1 MLVQCKSCNVSF
13 DLALGNCVVCGTS
26 YVLSEEEKR
35 SECLSVVERL
45 ADQGKKKLEIR
56 DYLIE
61 TDLFGDEEIRE
72 ILKAVQ
78 ESQEAQH
85 AGGPLLLV
93 SIGMFLLGLGRSG
106 WFDSPFLL
114 FLCYGIGG
122 TFAVAGFVGFQSDKV
137 NAKMDFG

>member
-13 DLALGNCVVCGTS
+13 DLALGNCIVCGTT
-26 YVLSEEEKR
+26 YVLSEDEQR
-35 SECLSVVERL
+35 SECLKVVDRL
-45 ADQGKKKLEIR
+45 AHQGKKKLEIR

-61 TDLFGDEEIRE
+61 TDLFADEEIRE
-72 ILKAVQ
+72 ILKAVK

-85 AGGPLLLV
+85 AGGPLLLFT
-93 SIGMFLLGLGRSG
+93 IGTLLLTLGNSGLFG
-106 WFDSPFLL
+106 SPFLL

-137 NAKMDFG
+137 NAKKDFG